1 MNGVVTKPRRWDPI
15 VRITHWAIAAAI
27 LVNRLIT
34 EGGSQAHIWIGMALA
49 GLLILRWV
57 WGLIGPAEA
66 RFTSFPPSL
75 RGALS
80 HIGDIRHGRHAHHRS
95 HNPLGAL
102 MVYALWATMAVVIA
116 SGVAMTGFPPKVH
129 HETASTGA
137 IQTFGG
143 REAEG
148 PEAEG
153 PEAEAQE
160 AEGREASGRGA
171 NGEGD
176 ERGEGEGPAEE
187 IHEIAANLLLVLAV
201 LHLAGV
207 VFEVRRGGRQV
218 VMAMINGGERA
229 KES

>member
-27 LVNRLIT
+27 VVNRLIT
-34 EGGSQAHIWIGMALA
+34 EGGSQAHIWIGLALA

-66 RFTSFPPSL
+66 RFSSFPPSL

-80 HIGDIRHGRHAHHRS
+80 HIGDIRHGRHTRHRS

-102 MVYALWATMAVVIA
+102 MVYALWATMAIVIA

-129 HETASTGA
+129 HEAAPTGA
-137 IQTFGG
+137 THTVAT
-143 REAEG
+143 R
-148 PEAEG
+148 EAEG
-153 PEAEAQE
+153 PEAEAQD
-160 AEGREASGRGA
+160 AEVREEGSHQAT
-171 NGEGD
+171 GEGG

-187 IHEIAANLLLVLAV
+187 IHEIAANLLLVLAA

-207 VFEVRRGGRQV
+207 VFEVRRSGRQV
-218 VMAMINGGERA
+218 VTAMIDGGERA